1 MSVSEAE
8 ESLEWSRFEAEFLTQ
23 VGCVSVSGLCVRGRD
38 GMSSSKSTRSRA
50 WMVTIFEQPE
60 GMEKPRTEDD
70 VDDILSG
77 LRWCG
82 QLEEGHETHRR
93 HFQLYVEAKNAIRFS
108 TWKRLCPDAHVE
120 PREGS
125 KEQAIAYVTK
135 EDTRVAGPF
144 FHGIEAGDRDRSGE
158 RTDLREISERILGG
172 ESVDDLL
179 LDPDISTRLTRC
191 LSWARSLER
200 ARFTKLEERYR
211 KEPRDISV
219 FYIWGAPGIG
229 KTYSVLMSGLDVFE
243 PTYAPS
249 GGWDD
254 YAGQDTIL
262 FDEFNGQVEL
272 WQMNRWLNGYPRTV
286 LRARYRNYIACY
298 HTVFIVSNHPPEEIY
313 GGDPS
318 WLRRLTHVEHAHAP
332 MGFLTPLTSGLLHLS
347 EPDDDDFWAGLNAGL
362 EENDD
367 YSA

>member
-1 MSVSEAE
+1 MKK
-8 ESLEWSRFEAEFLTQ
+8 
-23 VGCVSVSGLCVRGRD
+23 GKG
-38 GMSSSKSTRSRA
+38 TRSRA

-60 GMEKPRTEDD
+60 GMEKPRTEED
-70 VDDILSG
+70 VDEILTG

-82 QLEEGHETHRR
+82 QLEEGHETHHR

-135 EDTRVAGPF
+135 QDTRVEGPF
-144 FHGIEAGDRDRSGE
+144 FHGIEAGDHDRSGE
-158 RTDLREISERILGG
+158 RTDLKEISERILAG

-179 LDPDISTRLTRC
+179 LDPDASTRLTRC

-219 FYIWGAPGIG
+219 FYIWGEPGIG

-254 YAGQDTIL
+254 YAGQDVVL
-262 FDEFNGQVEL
+262 FDEFDGQVPL
-272 WQMNRWLNGYPRTV
+272 WQMNRWLNGYPGTV

-298 HTVFIVSNHPPEEIY
+298 HTVFIVSNHSPEEIY
-313 GGDPS
+313 GGDSS

-332 MGFLTPLTSGLLHLS
+332 MGFLTPLPSGLLHIS
-347 EPDDDDFWAGLNAGL
+347 EPDDEDFWADLNAGL
-362 EENDD
+362 EVQDD